1 MVSGM
6 CTVIVLFQVHPA
18 YPLVIAANRDERY
31 ARPSSGPT
39 RLSEPSAAVAGRD
52 GRRGGTWF
60 GVNDAGVAVAVT
72 DQGPDREDAPK
83 RSRGLLVLDAL
94 ACPTVTAVDDLLR
107 RVDGAEYNPFA
118 LLYAD
123 DAAAW
128 IGYHAG
134 ATVRREPLVAGM
146 HILVSSLGSDHAGW
160 RKERLLRLLDPR
172 PLAGLPLARLVDTLT
187 AALRHHAADPAVDDG
202 ICRHNGEH
210 GTVSSFVALRAGER
224 ANDRLLCALGP
235 PCRTAYVDYSH
246 LLSAPLADNAP
257 APAGGP
263 AETASARGRP
273 PHLPSPTFEGGPDV
287 L

>member
-1 MVSGM
+1 M
-6 CTVIVLFQVHPA
+6 CTVVVLFQVHPD

-39 RLSEPSAAVAGRD
+39 RLTQPAAAVAGRD
-52 GRRGGTWF
+52 GSRGGTWF

-94 ACPTVTAVDDLLR
+94 ACPTVAAVDGLLQQ
-107 RVDGAEYNPFA
+107 VDGADYNPFA

-123 DAAAW
+123 ADAAW
-128 IGYHAG
+128 IGYHADH
-134 ATVRREPLVAGM
+134 TVRREPLTAGM

-160 RKERLLRLLDPR
+160 RKERLLQLLDPR
-172 PLAGLPLARLVDTLT
+172 HLGGLPWARLVDTLT
-187 AALRHHAADPAVDDG
+187 AALRHHAAEPAVDDA

-210 GTVSSFVALRAGER
+210 GTVSSFVALLAGEH

-246 LLSAPLADNAP
+246 LFSAPPRSESA

-263 AETASARGRP
+263 ARRAQ
-273 PHLPSPTFEGGPDV
+273 PD
-287 L
+287 